1 MVGLDSGLALA
12 KVDGRGAV
20 VGMPD
25 VTAVGEG
32 LVKCWVVLGNAET
45 RGKMGNHSTGMY
57 VMHASTLYSSITQ

>member
-25 VTAVGEG
+25 VTALGEV
-32 LVKCWVVLGNAET
+32 LVKCWVVLGDAET
-45 RGKMGNHSTGMY
+45 SGKM
-57 VMHASTLYSSITQ
+57 